1 MIRKYGALPAVL
13 AGMLLAGVLPGR
25 ALGSDDSHVQAA
37 VNEASTVASRSEA
50 HYAVQGQVQA
60 AATGKCG
67 VRVDYPHPSDTTP
80 HQIHTR
86 AESFCFLVPIESN
99 RLSAVSYRS
108 RWFGWQKQGS
118 QSGGPNPGN
127 LRVTVAANCES
138 GTRYR
143 WRTEGRGGA
152 VIGGRLYTA
161 AAYEQND
168 SEITCT

>member
-1 MIRKYGALPAVL
+1 
-13 AGMLLAGVLPGR
+13 
-25 ALGSDDSHVQAA
+25 
-37 VNEASTVASRSEA
+37 VASRGEVQ
-50 HYAVQGQVQA
+50 YPVQGQFQA

-118 QSGGPNPGN
+118 QSGGPVPGN
-127 LRVTVAANCES
+127 LLVTVAVNCES
-138 GTRYR
+138 GSRCR
-143 WRTEGRGGA
+143 WRTEGRGAA

-161 AAYEQND
+161 AAYEQNN
-168 SEITCT
+168 SEITCI